1 MYLRRL
7 SFRGHVENK
16 YLLLPNY
23 GFPCLHFKII
33 KIPFT
38 TSRNTINSVKK
49 PFAELSKPSPIAFHF
64 TMKPLIISN
73 TYAVTPSL
81 SIIIKYQQRPVG
93 LCSVNVKFRLI
104 SAL

>member
-1 MYLRRL
+1 MYLHWL

-38 TSRNTINSVKK
+38 TSRNAINSVKK
-49 PFAELSKPSPIAFHF
+49 PYFELSKSSLAIAFSLFNAIQCHGVIH
-64 TMKPLIISN
+64 PL
-73 TYAVTPSL
+73 SL
-81 SIIIKYQQRPVG
+81 SHYQVSTIFS
-93 LCSVNVKFRLI
+93 LLTVCSVNIAPDL
-104 SAL
+104 SPG